1 VENYIRGF
9 RGRGLWIKKR
19 KTLAIVFTKKVQ
31 LLWFV
36 LSVPPMSKSHN
47 LPKTSEAVPF
57 TSEQIHA
64 FRLRRHHLID
74 QSAKDLVTICRD
86 VCGVQAQIMSAAQL
100 QLWARNHA
108 ITPEMVN
115 DALWKTRSLV
125 KTSLM
130 RQTLH
135 LVPADEFPLYIA
147 AHRSAR
153 AKAVLSIM
161 ARCKITRDEADA
173 LSALILEELKAGPAP
188 RAAITSAVRPKVS
201 RRLRVW
207 MDKVWSIVR
216 LPVIEG
222 LVCYGP
228 GEGNQATFIRTEHW
242 LPAQSKVNEAKIDA
256 VQAQRELFRKYLRAY
271 GPATL
276 QDFAHWSLI
285 SMAEVRALRPLVDS
299 EITEHNA
306 LLLLREDMKTLQ
318 SAAPEIN
325 SVHLLPYF
333 DVYLLAHRFKEHF
346 LKPQFYKRVYR
357 NQGWISPVVL
367 INGEIAG
374 VWNYKLSRK
383 ALEVEIELFARVG
396 SRIRK
401 QVKDRATE
409 LADTFQ
415 CPLAF
420 SLKN

>member
-1 VENYIRGF
+1 M
-9 RGRGLWIKKR
+9 KKTR
-19 KTLAIVFTKKVQ
+19 SSTKP
-31 LLWFV
+31 
-36 LSVPPMSKSHN
+36 SG
-47 LPKTSEAVPF
+47 EIPF

-64 FRLRRHHLID
+64 FRLRRHHLLD

-108 ITPEMVN
+108 ITPAAVN
-115 DALWKTRSLV
+115 DALWKTRTLV

-161 ARCKITRDEADA
+161 ARCKITQDEADA

-188 RAAITSAVRPKVS
+188 RAAITAAVRPKVS
-201 RRLRVW
+201 KRLRVW

-242 LPAQSKVNEAKIDA
+242 LPAQPKVDA
-256 VQAQRELFRKYLRAY
+256 VQAQKELFRKYLRAY

-276 QDFAHWSLI
+276 HDFAHWSLI
-285 SMAEVRALRPLVDS
+285 SMAEVRALRPLLDS
-299 EITEHNA
+299 EIAEHNE

-318 SAAPEIN
+318 ATSPEPD

-346 LKPQFYKRVYR
+346 LDTRFYKRVYR

-374 VWNYKLSRK
+374 VWSYKLSRK
-383 ALEVEIELFARVG
+383 TLEIEIELFARVD
-396 SRIRK
+396 SRARK
-401 QVKDRATE
+401 QIKDRAAE
-409 LADTFQ
+409 LADLFQ

-420 SLKN
+420 SVKN

>member
-1 VENYIRGF
+1 M
-9 RGRGLWIKKR
+9 KKAR
-19 KTLAIVFTKKVQ
+19 NITKI
-31 LLWFV
+31 
-36 LSVPPMSKSHN
+36 SHD
-47 LPKTSEAVPF
+47 APF
-57 TSEQIHA
+57 SSEQIHA
-64 FRLRRHHLID
+64 FRLRRHHLLD

-86 VCGVQAQIMSAAQL
+86 LCGVQAQIMSAAQL

-108 ITPEMVN
+108 ITPAMVN

-147 AHRSAR
+147 AHKNAR

-173 LSALILEELKAGPAP
+173 LSALILEQLKAGPAP
-188 RAAITSAVRPKVS
+188 RAAITAAVRPKVS
-201 RRLRVW
+201 KRLRAW

-242 LPAQSKVNEAKIDA
+242 LPAQSKVDA
-256 VQAQRELFRKYLRAY
+256 VQAQKELFRKYLRAY

-276 QDFAHWSLI
+276 HDFAHWSLI
-285 SMAEVRALRPLVDS
+285 SMAEVRALRPLMDS
-299 EITEHNA
+299 EIAEHNG
-306 LLLLREDMKTLQ
+306 LLLLREDMKVLQ
-318 SAAPEIN
+318 AASFSHG

-346 LKPQFYKRVYR
+346 LKLQFYKRVYR

-374 VWNYKLSRK
+374 VWTYKFSRK
-383 ALEVEIELFARVG
+383 SVEIEVELFARI
-396 SRIRK
+396 SPRTRRQI
-401 QVKDRATE
+401 KDRAGE
-409 LADTFQ
+409 LAELFQ
-415 CPLAF
+415 CPLVF
-420 SLKN
+420 SFKD

>member
-1 VENYIRGF
+1 M
-9 RGRGLWIKKR
+9 
-19 KTLAIVFTKKVQ
+19 KKVR
-31 LLWFV
+31 
-36 LSVPPMSKSHN
+36 STTKAN
-47 LPKTSEAVPF
+47 DVPF
-57 TSEQIHA
+57 SAEQIHA
-64 FRLRRHHLID
+64 FRLGRHHLLD
-74 QSAKDLVTICRD
+74 QTAKDIVTICRD

-100 QLWARNHA
+100 QLWARNHT
-108 ITPEMVN
+108 ITPAMVN

-147 AHRSAR
+147 AHKSAR

-161 ARCKITRDEADA
+161 ARCKITREEADA

-188 RAAITSAVRPKVS
+188 RAAITAAVRPKVS
-201 RRLRVW
+201 KRLRVW

-222 LVCYGP
+222 QVCYGP

-242 LPAQSKVNEAKIDA
+242 LPAQPKVDA
-256 VQAQRELFRKYLRAY
+256 VQAQKELFRKYLRAY

-276 QDFAHWSLI
+276 HDFAHWSLI
-285 SMAEVRALRPLVDS
+285 SMPEVRALRPLMDA
-299 EITEHNA
+299 EIAEYDGV
-306 LLLLREDMKTLQ
+306 LVLREDVKALQ
-318 SAAPEIN
+318 SASFSQS

-346 LKPQFYKRVYR
+346 LKAEFYKRVYR

-374 VWNYKLSRK
+374 VWSYKMSRK
-383 ALEVEIELFARVG
+383 AAEIEVEPFRRVD
-396 SRIRK
+396 SRVRK
-401 QVKDRATE
+401 EIKDRAGE
-409 LADTFQ
+409 LADLFQ
-415 CPLAF
+415 CPLVF
-420 SLKN
+420 SFKA

>member
-1 VENYIRGF
+1 M
-9 RGRGLWIKKR
+9 R
-19 KTLAIVFTKKVQ
+19 KAHN
-31 LLWFV
+31 V
-36 LSVPPMSKSHN
+36 LKS
-47 LPKTSEAVPF
+47 SEAVPF

-64 FRLRRHHLID
+64 FRLRRHHLLD
-74 QSAKDLVTICRD
+74 QSAKNLVTICRD

-108 ITPEMVN
+108 ITPAAVN
-115 DALWKTRSLV
+115 DALWKARSLV

-147 AHRSAR
+147 AHKSAR

-161 ARCKITRDEADA
+161 ARCKITRDEADG

-188 RAAITSAVRPKVS
+188 RAAITAAVRPKVS
-201 RRLRVW
+201 KRLRVW

-242 LPAQSKVNEAKIDA
+242 LPAQSRVDEAKLDE
-256 VQAQRELFRKYLRAY
+256 VQAQKELFRKYLRAY

-276 QDFAHWSLI
+276 RDFAHWSLI
-285 SMAEVRALRPLVDS
+285 SMAEVKALRPLMNAEVVDYDGM
-299 EITEHNA
+299 
-306 LLLLREDMKTLQ
+306 LVLREDVRALQ
-318 SAAPEIN
+318 SASFTQS

-357 NQGWISPVVL
+357 NQGWISPAVL
-367 INGEIAG
+367 INGEIVG
-374 VWNYKLSRK
+374 VWSYKMSRK
-383 ALEVEIELFARVG
+383 ALEIEAELFARVD
-396 SRIRK
+396 SRARK
-401 QVKDRATE
+401 QIKERAAE
-409 LADTFQ
+409 LAELFQ

-420 SLKN
+420 SFKN

>member
-1 VENYIRGF
+1 M
-9 RGRGLWIKKR
+9 KKLR
-19 KTLAIVFTKKVQ
+19 STTKV
-31 LLWFV
+31 
-36 LSVPPMSKSHN
+36 SSD
-47 LPKTSEAVPF
+47 LPFSA
-57 TSEQIHA
+57 EQIHA
-64 FRLRRHHLID
+64 FRLGRHHLLD
-74 QSAKDLVTICRD
+74 QSGKDLVTICRD

-108 ITPEMVN
+108 ITPAMVN

-147 AHRSAR
+147 AHKNAR

-188 RAAITSAVRPKVS
+188 RAAITAAVRPKVS
-201 RRLRVW
+201 KRLRAW

-242 LPAQSKVNEAKIDA
+242 LPAQSKANEMKIDA
-256 VQAQRELFRKYLRAY
+256 AQAQKELFRKYLRAY

-276 QDFAHWSLI
+276 HDFAHWSLI
-285 SMAEVRALRPLVDS
+285 SMAEVRALRPLVDA
-299 EITEHNA
+299 EVADHNG
-306 LLLLREDMKTLQ
+306 LLLLREDMKALQ
-318 SAAPEIN
+318 TASFSQG

-367 INGEIAG
+367 VNGEIAG
-374 VWNYKLSRK
+374 IWTYKLSRK
-383 ALEVEIELFARVG
+383 SVEIEIELFARLDLPT
-396 SRIRK
+396 RK
-401 QVKDRATE
+401 QIKDRAGE
-409 LADTFQ
+409 LADLFQ
-415 CPLAF
+415 SPLVF
-420 SLKN
+420 SFKD

>member
-1 VENYIRGF
+1 M
-9 RGRGLWIKKR
+9 KKAR
-19 KTLAIVFTKKVQ
+19 SSTKI
-31 LLWFV
+31 
-36 LSVPPMSKSHN
+36 SHD
-47 LPKTSEAVPF
+47 APF
-57 TSEQIHA
+57 SSEQIHA
-64 FRLRRHHLID
+64 FRLRRHHLLD
-74 QSAKDLVTICRD
+74 RSAKDLVTICRD

-108 ITPEMVN
+108 ITPGMVN

-135 LVPADEFPLYIA
+135 LVPADEFSLYIA
-147 AHRSAR
+147 AHKSAR

-161 ARCKITRDEADA
+161 ARCKITQDEADG

-201 RRLRVW
+201 KRLRLW

-242 LPAQSKVNEAKIDA
+242 LPAQPKIDA
-256 VQAQRELFRKYLRAY
+256 MQAQKEVFRKYLRAY

-276 QDFAHWSLI
+276 HDFAHWSLI
-285 SMAEVRALRPLVDS
+285 SMAEVKALRPLLDA
-299 EITEHNA
+299 EIAEHNG
-306 LLLLREDMKTLQ
+306 LLLLREDMKNLQ
-318 SAAPEIN
+318 AVSTELT

-346 LKPQFYKRVYR
+346 LKAQFYKRVFR

-374 VWNYKLSRK
+374 VWNYKLSPK
-383 ALEVEIELFARVG
+383 VVEVEVEPLTRVDRTVRKLIEL
-396 SRIRK
+396 
-401 QVKDRATE
+401 RAQE
-409 LADTFQ
+409 LADLFQ
-415 CPLAF
+415 RPLSF
-420 SLKN
+420 SCKS

>member
-1 VENYIRGF
+1 M
-9 RGRGLWIKKR
+9 KKTR
-19 KTLAIVFTKKVQ
+19 SSTKP
-31 LLWFV
+31 
-36 LSVPPMSKSHN
+36 SG
-47 LPKTSEAVPF
+47 EIPF
-57 TSEQIHA
+57 TSEQIRA
-64 FRLRRHHLID
+64 FRLRRHHLLD
-74 QSAKDLVTICRD
+74 QSEKDLVTICRD

-108 ITPEMVN
+108 ITPAMVN
-115 DALWKTRSLV
+115 EALWKTRSLV

-147 AHRSAR
+147 AHKNAR

-188 RAAITSAVRPKVS
+188 RAAITAAVRPKVS
-201 RRLRVW
+201 KLLRVW

-242 LPAQSKVNEAKIDA
+242 LPAQSKTNEMKIDA
-256 VQAQRELFRKYLRAY
+256 AQAQKELFRKYLRAY

-276 QDFAHWSLI
+276 HDFAHWSLI
-285 SMAEVRALRPLVDS
+285 SMAEVRALRPLVDA
-299 EITEHNA
+299 EVADHNG
-306 LLLLREDMKTLQ
+306 LLLLREDMKALQ
-318 SAAPEIN
+318 TASFSQG

-367 INGEIAG
+367 VNGEIAG
-374 VWNYKLSRK
+374 IWTYKLSRK
-383 ALEVEIELFARVG
+383 SVEIEIELFARLDLPT
-396 SRIRK
+396 RK
-401 QVKDRATE
+401 QIKDRAGE
-409 LADTFQ
+409 LADLFQ
-415 CPLAF
+415 SPLVF
-420 SLKN
+420 SFKD

>member
-1 VENYIRGF
+1 M
-9 RGRGLWIKKR
+9 R
-19 KTLAIVFTKKVQ
+19 KAHN
-31 LLWFV
+31 
-36 LSVPPMSKSHN
+36 VPKN
-47 LPKTSEAVPF
+47 SEAVPF

-64 FRLRRHHLID
+64 FRLRRHHLLD
-74 QSAKDLVTICRD
+74 RSAKDLVTICRD

-108 ITPEMVN
+108 ITPEAVN
-115 DALWKTRSLV
+115 DALWKTRSVV

-147 AHRSAR
+147 AHKSAR

-188 RAAITSAVRPKVS
+188 RAAITAAVRPKVS
-201 RRLRVW
+201 KRLRVW
-207 MDKVWSIVR
+207 MDRVWSIVR

-222 LVCYGP
+222 QVCYGP

-242 LPAQSKVNEAKIDA
+242 LPAQPKVDA
-256 VQAQRELFRKYLRAY
+256 LQAQKELFRKYLRAY

-276 QDFAHWSLI
+276 HDFAHWSLI
-285 SMAEVRALRPLVDS
+285 SMAEVRALRPLMDS
-299 EITEHNA
+299 EIGEHNG
-306 LLLLREDMKTLQ
+306 LLLLREDLKTLQ
-318 SAAPEIN
+318 STSPEIN

-374 VWNYKLSRK
+374 VWSYKISRK
-383 ALEVEIELFARVG
+383 AVEIEVELFARAG
-396 SRIRK
+396 PRIRK
-401 QVKDRATE
+401 QIKDRAAE
-409 LADTFQ
+409 LADLFQ
-415 CPLAF
+415 CPLLLSF
-420 SLKN
+420 SN

>member
-1 VENYIRGF
+1 M
-9 RGRGLWIKKR
+9 KKSR
-19 KTLAIVFTKKVQ
+19 STTKI
-31 LLWFV
+31 
-36 LSVPPMSKSHN
+36 SHD
-47 LPKTSEAVPF
+47 LPFS
-57 TSEQIHA
+57 SEQIHA
-64 FRLRRHHLID
+64 FRLRRHHLLD
-74 QSAKDLVTICRD
+74 RSAKDLVTICRD

-135 LVPADEFPLYIA
+135 LIPADEFPLYIA
-147 AHRSAR
+147 AHKNAR

-161 ARCKITRDEADA
+161 ARCKITRKEADA

-188 RAAITSAVRPKVS
+188 RAAITAAVRPKVS
-201 RRLRVW
+201 KRLRVW

-242 LPAQSKVNEAKIDA
+242 LPAQSKVDA
-256 VQAQRELFRKYLRAY
+256 VQAQKELFRKYLRSY

-276 QDFAHWSLI
+276 HDFAHWSLI
-285 SMAEVRALRPLVDS
+285 SMAEVRALRPLLDS
-299 EITEHNA
+299 EIAEHNG
-306 LLLLREDMKTLQ
+306 LLLLREDLKTLQ
-318 SAAPEIN
+318 SASLELN

-346 LKPQFYKRVYR
+346 LKLQFYKRVYR

-374 VWNYKLSRK
+374 VWTYKFSRK
-383 ALEVEIELFARVG
+383 SVEIEVELFARI
-396 SRIRK
+396 SPRTRRQI
-401 QVKDRATE
+401 KDRAGE
-409 LADTFQ
+409 LAELFQ
-415 CPLAF
+415 CPLVF
-420 SLKN
+420 SFKD

>member
-1 VENYIRGF
+1 M
-9 RGRGLWIKKR
+9 KKSR
-19 KTLAIVFTKKVQ
+19 SST
-31 LLWFV
+31 
-36 LSVPPMSKSHN
+36 
-47 LPKTSEAVPF
+47 KTSNDVPF
-57 TSEQIHA
+57 SSEQIHA
-64 FRLRRHHLID
+64 FRLRRHHLLD

-108 ITPEMVN
+108 ITPATVN

-147 AHRSAR
+147 AHKNAR

-161 ARCKITRDEADA
+161 ARCKITREEADA
-173 LSALILEELKAGPAP
+173 LSALILEELKDGPAP
-188 RAAITSAVRPKVS
+188 RAAITAAVRPKVS
-201 RRLRVW
+201 KRLRVW

-242 LPAQSKVNEAKIDA
+242 LPAQSRVDKLKIDE
-256 VQAQRELFRKYLRAY
+256 VQAQKELFRKYLRAY

-276 QDFAHWSLI
+276 KDFAHWSLI
-285 SMAEVRALRPLVDS
+285 SMAEVKALRPLIDAEVVDYDG
-299 EITEHNA
+299 
-306 LLLLREDMKTLQ
+306 LLLLREDVKALQ
-318 SAAPEIN
+318 NASSEMN

-333 DVYLLAHRFKEHF
+333 DVYLLAHHVKEHF

-374 VWNYKLSRK
+374 VWSYKPSRK
-383 ALEVEIELFARVG
+383 TLDVEVELFARIDQRARVQ
-396 SRIRK
+396 I
-401 QVKDRATE
+401 KDRAAE
-409 LADTFQ
+409 LADLLQ
-415 CPLAF
+415 SPLVF
-420 SLKN
+420 SFKS

>member
-1 VENYIRGF
+1 M
-9 RGRGLWIKKR
+9 
-19 KTLAIVFTKKVQ
+19 Q
-31 LLWFV
+31 
-36 LSVPPMSKSHN
+36 KSHSTSKISSD
-47 LPKTSEAVPF
+47 LPFSA
-57 TSEQIHA
+57 EQIHA
-64 FRLRRHHLID
+64 FRLRRHHLLD
-74 QSAKDLVTICRD
+74 QSGKDLVTICRD

-108 ITPEMVN
+108 ITPAMVN

-147 AHRSAR
+147 AHKNAR

-173 LSALILEELKAGPAP
+173 LSALILEQLKAGPAP
-188 RAAITSAVRPKVS
+188 RAAITAAVRPKVS
-201 RRLRVW
+201 KRLRAW

-242 LPAQSKVNEAKIDA
+242 LPAQSSVDAAKIDA
-256 VQAQRELFRKYLRAY
+256 VQAQKELFRKYLRAY

-276 QDFAHWSLI
+276 HDFAHWSLI
-285 SMAEVRALRPLVDS
+285 SMAEVRALRPLMDS
-299 EITEHNA
+299 EIAEHNG
-306 LLLLREDMKTLQ
+306 LLLLREDMKVLQ
-318 SAAPEIN
+318 AASFSHG

-346 LKPQFYKRVYR
+346 LKLQFYKRVYR

-374 VWNYKLSRK
+374 VWTYKFSRK
-383 ALEVEIELFARVG
+383 SVEIEVELFARI
-396 SRIRK
+396 SPRTRRQI
-401 QVKDRATE
+401 KDRAGE
-409 LADTFQ
+409 LAELFQ
-415 CPLAF
+415 CPLVF
-420 SLKN
+420 SFKD

>member
-1 VENYIRGF
+1 M
-9 RGRGLWIKKR
+9 KKTR
-19 KTLAIVFTKKVQ
+19 STTKISDAI
-31 LLWFV
+31 
-36 LSVPPMSKSHN
+36 
-47 LPKTSEAVPF
+47 PF

-64 FRLRRHHLID
+64 FRLRRHHLLD

-86 VCGVQAQIMSAAQL
+86 VCGMQAQIMSAAQL
-100 QLWARNHA
+100 QLWARNHS
-108 ITPEMVN
+108 ITPAMVN

-147 AHRSAR
+147 AHKSAR

-161 ARCKITRDEADA
+161 ARCKITRDEADG

-201 RRLRVW
+201 KRLRVW

-242 LPAQSKVNEAKIDA
+242 LPAQPKVDE
-256 VQAQRELFRKYLRAY
+256 VQAQKELFRKYLRAY

-276 QDFAHWSLI
+276 HDFAHWSLI
-285 SMAEVRALRPLVDS
+285 SMAEVRALRPLMDAELVEYDGV
-299 EITEHNA
+299 
-306 LLLLREDMKTLQ
+306 LVLREDVKALQ
-318 SAAPEIN
+318 SASFSQS

-346 LKPQFYKRVYR
+346 LKPRFYKRVYR

-374 VWNYKLSRK
+374 VWSYKLLRK
-383 ALEVEIELFARVG
+383 ALEIEIELFARVD
-396 SRIRK
+396 SRTRRQI
-401 QVKDRATE
+401 KDRAAE
-409 LADTFQ
+409 LADLFQ

-420 SLKN
+420 SVKN

>member
-1 VENYIRGF
+1 MRNE
-9 RGRGLWIKKR
+9 LSPSMKKSR
-19 KTLAIVFTKKVQ
+19 SST
-31 LLWFV
+31 
-36 LSVPPMSKSHN
+36 
-47 LPKTSEAVPF
+47 KTSNDVPF
-57 TSEQIHA
+57 SSEQIHA
-64 FRLRRHHLID
+64 FRLRRHHLLD

-108 ITPEMVN
+108 ITPDAVN

-135 LVPADEFPLYIA
+135 LIPADEFPLYIA
-147 AHRSAR
+147 AHKSAR
-153 AKAVLSIM
+153 ARAVLSIM
-161 ARCKITRDEADA
+161 ARCKITRDEADG
-173 LSALILEELKAGPAP
+173 LTALILEELKAGPAP
-188 RAAITSAVRPKVS
+188 RAAITAAVRPKVS
-201 RRLRVW
+201 KRLRVW

-242 LPAQSKVNEAKIDA
+242 LPAESRLHKAKFDE
-256 VQAQRELFRKYLRAY
+256 VQAQKELFRKYLRAY

-276 QDFAHWSLI
+276 RDFAHWSLI
-285 SMAEVRALRPLVDS
+285 SMPEVRALRPLLDS
-299 EITEHNA
+299 EIVEHNG

-318 SAAPEIN
+318 AAPPELD

-346 LKPQFYKRVYR
+346 LKPKFYKRVYR

-374 VWNYKLSRK
+374 VWSYKVSRK
-383 ALEVEIELFARVG
+383 TLDVEVELFARVD
-396 SRIRK
+396 SRTRK
-401 QVKDRATE
+401 QIKDRAAE
-409 LADTFQ
+409 LADLFQ

-420 SLKN
+420 SIKN

>member
-1 VENYIRGF
+1 
-9 RGRGLWIKKR
+9 
-19 KTLAIVFTKKVQ
+19 
-31 LLWFV
+31 
-36 LSVPPMSKSHN
+36 
-47 LPKTSEAVPF
+47 
-57 TSEQIHA
+57 
-64 FRLRRHHLID
+64 
-74 QSAKDLVTICRD
+74 
-86 VCGVQAQIMSAAQL
+86 MSAAQL

-147 AHRSAR
+147 AHKSAR

-173 LSALILEELKAGPAP
+173 LSALILQELKAGPAP
-188 RAAITSAVRPKVS
+188 RAAITAAVRPKVS
-201 RRLRVW
+201 KRVRAW
-207 MDKVWSIVR
+207 MDKVFTIVR

-242 LPAQSKVNEAKIDA
+242 LPAQSRVDA
-256 VQAQRELFRKYLRAY
+256 VKFDEMEAQKELFRKYLRAY

-276 QDFAHWSLI
+276 HDFAHWSLI
-285 SMAEVRALRPLVDS
+285 SMPEVKALRPLMDS
-299 EITEHNA
+299 EIAEHNG

-318 SAAPEIN
+318 AASPEIN

-367 INGEIAG
+367 IDGQIAG
-374 VWNYKLSRK
+374 VWNHKLSPGK
-383 ALEVEIELFARVG
+383 IDIEVELFTRVARNVRAQIE
-396 SRIRK
+396 
-401 QVKDRATE
+401 DRAEE
-409 LADTFQ
+409 LAGLFQ
-415 CPLAF
+415 RAL
-420 SLKN
+420 SLRFRN

>member
-1 VENYIRGF
+1 METPSM
-9 RGRGLWIKKR
+9 KKSR
-19 KTLAIVFTKKVQ
+19 STTKI
-31 LLWFV
+31 
-36 LSVPPMSKSHN
+36 SHD
-47 LPKTSEAVPF
+47 APF
-57 TSEQIHA
+57 SSEQIHA
-64 FRLRRHHLID
+64 FRLRRHHLLD
-74 QSAKDLVTICRD
+74 RSAQDLVTICRD

-108 ITPEMVN
+108 ITPATVN

-147 AHRSAR
+147 AHKSAR

-188 RAAITSAVRPKVS
+188 RAAITAAVRPKVS
-201 RRLRVW
+201 KRLRVW

-222 LVCYGP
+222 QVCYGP

-242 LPAQSKVNEAKIDA
+242 LPAQTKVDA
-256 VQAQRELFRKYLRAY
+256 VQAQKELFRKYLRTY

-276 QDFAHWSLI
+276 NDFAHWSLI
-285 SMAEVRALRPLVDS
+285 SMAEVRALRPLLDS
-299 EITEHNA
+299 EIAEHNG
-306 LLLLREDMKTLQ
+306 LLLLREDMKALQ
-318 SAAPEIN
+318 SASTELD

-374 VWNYKLSRK
+374 VWSYKLSRK
-383 ALEVEIELFARVG
+383 TVEVEIELFARAG
-396 SRIRK
+396 PRSRMQI
-401 QVKDRATE
+401 KDRAGE
-409 LADTFQ
+409 LADLFQ
-415 CPLAF
+415 CPLVLSF
-420 SLKN
+420 KD